1 MIAEGGGGEA
11 GVTRGEAGSRV
22 EQTEMQTEIV
32 KGLLSSTGMWFVIL
46 ITLHNSNI
54 HTVTCTRTYSMSYYH
69 FDSSQPD

>member
-1 MIAEGGGGEA
+1 MGGE
-11 GVTRGEAGSRV
+11 GRRGTEREVTRGEAESRADRDADK
-22 EQTEMQTEIV
+22 IV

-54 HTVTCTRTYSMSYYH
+54 HTVTCTHTYSMSYYH